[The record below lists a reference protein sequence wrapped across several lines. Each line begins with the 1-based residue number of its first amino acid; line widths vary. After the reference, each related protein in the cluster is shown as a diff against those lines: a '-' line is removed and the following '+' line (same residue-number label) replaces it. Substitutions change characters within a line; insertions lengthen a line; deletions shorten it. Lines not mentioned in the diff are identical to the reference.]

1 MLEFMLGL
9 CEQKNPL
16 RQLKWESQL
25 SLVLEILYNTKY
37 IIIMQLF
44 HELYYT
50 PQSSPFYLIVL
61 VDSHLCNTLCFHFS
75 CISSFC
81 SNLSVIFSLPP
92 SLSGMK
98 KWMENGRLLRCQIL
112 HVQPLLAVVNGS
124 RPWSTILSIRANGKL
139 LS

>member
-1 MLEFMLGL
+1 MLGL

-25 SLVLEILYNTKY
+25 SLVLQILYNAKY

-61 VDSHLCNTLCFHFS
+61 VDNHL
-75 CISSFC
+75 
-81 SNLSVIFSLPP
+81 
-92 SLSGMK
+92 
-98 KWMENGRLLRCQIL
+98 
-112 HVQPLLAVVNGS
+112 
-124 RPWSTILSIRANGKL
+124 
-139 LS
+139 